1 MRVWRRTVQR
11 VDAAHGNVVAAW
23 RELGAPA
30 WPDEAGWRALRA
42 AATLDPA
49 EPSLDLPAP
58 TGTVEVE
65 LDLPM
70 PGVALVHL
78 APVVPGS

>member
-1 MRVWRRTVQR
+1 LRVWRRTVQR
-11 VDAAHGNVVAAW
+11 VDAAHGNVV
-23 RELGAPA
+23 
-30 WPDEAGWRALRA
+30 A